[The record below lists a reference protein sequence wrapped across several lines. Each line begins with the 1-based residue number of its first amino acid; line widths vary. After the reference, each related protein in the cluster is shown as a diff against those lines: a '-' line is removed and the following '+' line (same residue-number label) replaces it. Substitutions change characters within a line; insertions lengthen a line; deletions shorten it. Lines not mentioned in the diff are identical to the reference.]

1 MFIIAVVFV
10 IVKAEAACVDFEDV
24 LGLYTAARERIHFG
38 EDVSALYAIEY
49 SALA

>member
-24 LGLYTAARERIHFG
+24 LGRYAVARERIHFG
-38 EDVSALYAIEY
+38 EDVSALYVSEY